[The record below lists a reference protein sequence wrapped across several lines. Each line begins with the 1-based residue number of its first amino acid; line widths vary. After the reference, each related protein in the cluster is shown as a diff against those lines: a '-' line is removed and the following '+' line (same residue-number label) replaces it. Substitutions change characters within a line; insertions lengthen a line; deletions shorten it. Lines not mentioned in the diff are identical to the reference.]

1 MDILQIITS
10 IIGLLGGGAL
20 GSLFTLKYT
29 RAKEKNLADQ
39 EGKTVDSMTIKNTDD
54 LISIYR
60 SALADIKE
68 LNRTHEEA
76 LNKRISEQDKKI
88 KEQDQLIK
96 DQKLL
101 LEKMERN
108 QLKLQLEVENLKKQS
123 LDDCNICAF
132 ANSCAKRKAKLEM
145 EYIYLHEST
154 RIDEK
159 KNVSVSSKTK

>member
-1 MDILQIITS
+1 MDIIQIITS
-10 IIGLLGGGAL
+10 IIGLLGGGTI
-20 GSLFTLKYT
+20 GSLITLRYS
-29 RAKEKNLADQ
+29 RLKEKNLAEQ

-54 LISIYR
+54 LIGIYR

-68 LNRTHEEA
+68 LNRTHEEE

-88 KEQDQLIK
+88 KEQEELIK

-123 LDDCNICAF
+123 LDDCNMCAF
-132 ANSCAKRKAKLEM
+132 SNNCAKRKAKLEL
-145 EYIYLHEST
+145 EYKYLHET
-154 RIDEK
+154 AEVDGQK
-159 KNVSVSSKTK
+159 DVSVPSEGE